1 MRIAIVGDGITG
13 LSTAWLLNH
22 LHPVTLYE
30 RNDYFGGHS
39 NTRLVETE
47 TYSNKFSI
55 DFLLLKRINKL
66 YVS

>member
-1 MRIAIVGDGITG
+1 MRIAILGSGIAG
-13 LSTAWLLNH
+13 LLDALLLNNRH
-22 LHPVTLYE
+22 QETLYE

-55 DFLLLKRINKL
+55 DFLLLKRINAL

>member
-13 LSTAWLLNH
+13 LSTACLLNH
-22 LHPVTLYE
+22 RHPVTLYE

-39 NTRLVETE
+39 NTRPVETE
-47 TYSNKFSI
+47 TYSNKFSM

>member
-13 LSTAWLLNH
+13 LSTAWLLNQR
-22 LHPVTLYE
+22 HPVTLYE